1 MQLIFHHMQIFYIA
15 ALQIYAKVTAL
26 CALFWFLKHICTA
39 SETKWFYEFLGASLF
54 FLFIF
59 KVFALSIK

>member
-1 MQLIFHHMQIFYIA
+1 MQLIVHHMQIFYIA

-39 SETKWFYEFLGASLF
+39 SETKGFYEFLGASLF
-54 FLFIF
+54 FCLFLKF
-59 KVFALSIK
+59 LP